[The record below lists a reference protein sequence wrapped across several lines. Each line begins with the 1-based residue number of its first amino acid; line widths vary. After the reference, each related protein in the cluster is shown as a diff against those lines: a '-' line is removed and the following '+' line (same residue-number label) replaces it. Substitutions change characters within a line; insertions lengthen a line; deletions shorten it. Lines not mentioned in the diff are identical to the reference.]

1 MARILPCSCNPMAV
15 KRLGPVRIEAQN
27 SSRWLGWEEMQIFL
41 FFYFF
46 YFGGGRV
53 WASPFFWGW
62 GKREERR
69 KRDGEGNITLL
80 ATCKTARGGKSARS
94 PPVPP
99 FLISQATTGCVN
111 GGGVFAGS
119 YI

>member
-1 MARILPCSCNPMAV
+1 MGFS
-15 KRLGPVRIEAQN
+15 
-27 SSRWLGWEEMQIFL
+27 L
-41 FFYFF
+41 F
-46 YFGGGRV
+46 V
-53 WASPFFWGW
+53 GW
-62 GKREERR
+62 GEREKRR

-80 ATCKTARGGKSARS
+80 ATCKTACGGKSARS

-111 GGGVFAGS
+111 GGGVLVGS